1 MGKATTHPFPLPSE
15 VKPVPGTEGSETMYP
30 YFTRVRPED
39 DRKFWFYNSMH
50 FPEPMPSFDVVT
62 AEIPYIAMGAFT
74 TRVFAIPPALGV
86 EHRIING
93 RIYIS
98 VGSVT
103 DQQEIGRRAE
113 VFQERAGYYYEN
125 WDRLY
130 GEWKQR
136 MNALLD
142 EVASIEVP
150 PLPEFEDR
158 EVVMQ
163 ARGIAQNHYIR
174 EAYNRTI
181 ESFSKMWQY
190 HFEFLLLGYGAYL
203 TFLEFCRA
211 CFPEIEDQTVARM
224 VGGVEVLMYRPDA
237 ELKKLA
243 KRAVD
248 LGVDD
253 LFTEDRA
260 PADVLADLERRG
272 DAGRKWKE
280 ALEQAREPWFNMLTG
295 DGFYH
300 HHRSWN
306 DDLSVPFSAL
316 AYYTGQVREG
326 VSLEL
331 PTEELKRERE
341 RIARE
346 YRDLLTSDEDR
357 QSFDQMLG
365 LCRLVFPYVEEHKFY
380 CEHWFTSLF
389 FNKIREFGALL
400 ERFGVLETGEDIFH
414 LHYSEAEQALV
425 DVALAWAAGTPPVGA
440 DHWQPIVAQRKQWL
454 EKFAEWEA
462 PPALG
467 PVPETIGDPAV
478 QMLWGITKDS
488 LARWATPKEEQEA
501 GRIVG
506 FAASRGVVEGPARVL
521 HNVNEIGKIREGEI
535 LVCPVTNPSWG
546 PVFGKIKAT
555 VSDIGGTMSHAA
567 IVAREYG
574 MPAVV
579 GTGDGTQRIRT
590 GQRLRVDGGAGVV
603 TILE

>member
-1 MGKATTHPFPLPSE
+1 MGKTANPFPLPSE
-15 VKPVPGTEGSETMYP
+15 VKPIPGTEGWENMYP
-30 YFTRVRPED
+30 YFTRVRAGD
-39 DRKFWFYNSMH
+39 DEKFWFYNSMH
-50 FPEPMPSFDVVT
+50 FPEPMPAFDVVT

-86 EHRIING
+86 EHRLING

-103 DQQEIGRRAE
+103 DPEEIGRRAR
-113 VFQERAGYYYEN
+113 VFEERAGYYYEN

-136 MNALLD
+136 MESLLK
-142 EVASIEVP
+142 EVADIRVP
-150 PLPEFEDR
+150 ELPDFEDR
-158 EVVMQ
+158 EVVMR
-163 ARGIAQNHYIR
+163 ARGIAQNHYVR

-203 TFLEFCRA
+203 TFLEFCRK

-224 VGGVEVLMYRPDA
+224 VGGVEVIMYRPDA
-237 ELKKLA
+237 ELKRLA
-243 KRAVD
+243 KLAVD
-248 LGVDD
+248 LDVDD
-253 LFTEDRA
+253 LFTEDRS
-260 PADVLADLERRG
+260 ADEVLAALDRRG
-272 DAGRKWKE
+272 DPGQRWKQ
-280 ALEQAREPWFNMLTG
+280 ALEEARDPWFNMLTG

-316 AYYTGQVREG
+316 AHYTNQVREG
-326 VSLEL
+326 VSLDL

-346 YRDLLTSDEDR
+346 YRELLTSDEDR
-357 QSFDQMLG
+357 RSFDQMLQ

-389 FNKIREFGALL
+389 FNKIREFGVLL
-400 ERFGVLETGEDIFH
+400 ERFGVLQSGEDIFH

-440 DHWQPIVAQRKQWL
+440 DHWQPMVAERKRIL
-454 EKFAEWEA
+454 EKFAQWEA

-488 LARWATPKEEQEA
+488 LARWARPREEQEA

-521 HNVNEIGKIREGEI
+521 RNVNEIGQIREGEI

-546 PVFGKIKAT
+546 PVFGKIKAA

-579 GTGDGTQRIRT
+579 GTGDGTQRIKT
-590 GQRLRVDGGAGVV
+590 GQRLRVDGGTGVV
-603 TILE
+603 TVLD